1 MSAAYL
7 FVRERREE
15 DNDELCQIP
24 TKTVRMR
31 VPSRSNMRC
40 AVFIVLKRKSIIVV
54 CALALVFVVLMTVL
68 GASGAAGV
76 FFGQSSRKIP
86 VYGVARAEEQPK
98 VVALTFDAA
107 WGADKTQGIMDILKE
122 YEADATFFLV
132 GFWMDKYAE
141 ETKAIAEAG
150 FEIGNHSANHLNMP
164 RLAEDSIRKE
174 ITSVNETVESLTG
187 IRPTYFRAPY
197 GDYSDRLM
205 TVVEDLGMVGV
216 QWSIDSLDWKGLSAK
231 EIVERVVPK
240 AKSGDIILFHNNSDH
255 ILDALPLVLMGLKNK
270 GFSFVGLSDMVAT
283 ENFTVDSAGVQH
295 INAA

>member
-1 MSAAYL
+1 M
-7 FVRERREE
+7 
-15 DNDELCQIP
+15 
-24 TKTVRMR
+24 
-31 VPSRSNMRC
+31 
-40 AVFIVLKRKSIIVV
+40 FIVVKRKSIIAV
-54 CALALVFVVLMTVL
+54 CALALAFVVLLTTL
-68 GASGAAGV
+68 GASGTAGV

-86 VYGVARAEEQPK
+86 VYNVARADDQPK

-122 YEADATFFLV
+122 YDADATFFLV
-132 GFWMDKYAE
+132 GFWMDKYGE

-164 RLAEDSIRKE
+164 RLSDDGMRDE
-174 ITSVNETVESLTG
+174 ITSVNDTVESLTG
-187 IRPTYFRAPY
+187 KRPIYFRAPY

-205 TVVEDLGMVGV
+205 NVVEELGMVGV
-216 QWSIDSLDWKGLSAK
+216 QWSIDTLDWKGLSAK

-255 ILDALPLVLMGLKNK
+255 VLDALPLVLMGLKNK

-283 ENFTVDSAGVQH
+283 ENYTVDSAGTQRV
-295 INAA
+295 NAA